1 MTEALSNTDLRL
13 LQDKRAVC
21 DEERKA
27 ARKAAG
33 LEKRLAKRILQG
45 AVDEHRRLLGQ
56 HRRLDSDVEED
67 RVDSDTMEAVEEHE
81 LNDDIEGTSRV

>member
-1 MTEALSNTDLRL
+1 MTEALSNADLRL

-27 ARKAAG
+27 ARKAAR

-56 HRRLDSDVEED
+56 HRRLDSDAEED
-67 RVDSDTMEAVEEHE
+67 HVDSDTMEAMEEHE